1 MSLGAACPRPSL
13 RSISKPRRP
22 RSLAPALA
30 AGAVVLGSLAFVAPA
45 LAGDE
50 KGSPPSLK
58 ILVEGEDG
66 SRVKVD
72 LGAGW
77 LAAIVDAAE
86 IECEA
91 ESHGQSRAMME
102 SLAGQGEGGVYRFV
116 DEDDGDQVVAR
127 RSRGALKIESTGR
140 EGDLAVVEMPWD
152 VAECLMMGVDPPG
165 DLGRRI
171 ARGDAKLRLDVRDR
185 DGRVRISLD

>member
-1 MSLGAACPRPSL
+1 
-13 RSISKPRRP
+13 
-22 RSLAPALA
+22 
-30 AGAVVLGSLAFVAPA
+30 VVLGSLAFVAPA

-50 KGSPPSLK
+50 KDSPPSLK

-140 EGDLAVVEMPWD
+140 DGDLAVVEMPWD
-152 VAECLMMGVDPPG
+152 VAECLLLGVGPPG